1 MCKHDQVFK
10 TENESFGGWGCP
22 LCHAE
27 RRRATMP
34 PAGVCPVCGRNLT
47 EHPHGWQEC
56 AADDA
61 QEWSAYQTDRADN
74 ARPYLN

>member
-34 PAGVCPVCGRNLT
+34 PTGKCPTCGRDLT
-47 EHPHGWQEC
+47 EEIPADTTCPDC
-56 AADDA
+56 ARRWRNGI
-61 QEWSAYQTDRADN
+61 EEIKF
-74 ARPYLN
+74 